1 MAKKDKINELTAQPQ
16 ALEAELAVLG
26 SMLLTKEAVSMSMQ
40 WLTANNFYKAANE
53 RIFACMVELF
63 EKGEPVDAISVVD
76 RLKKKKELASV
87 GGAHY
92 ISGLA
97 ESVPTTANVEHYS
110 KIVLEKHLLR
120 TLIKVS
126 HDVSKDAFED
136 SQDVDQIL
144 DSAESAIFNIS
155 EKRLRGGFK
164 HIDPILHH
172 AFEELDKIASKP
184 GSVTGVP
191 SGLMDLDD
199 MTSGFHPGEL
209 IIVAGRPGMGKTAL
223 ALTMGRNAA
232 ILEKTGVGMFSLE
245 MANHQLAMRLL
256 CAEGRVDSHLVRT
269 GKLPKTQWKNLSI
282 AVGSLAEAPIYL
294 DDTPG
299 MSVLEVRA
307 KARRLKA
314 EKDVGLIIVDYL
326 QLMTAGNNSKGGGN
340 REQEISMIS
349 RNLKALA
356 KELKIP
362 VIALSQ
368 LSRLVEG
375 RQSKRPLLSDLRESG
390 AIEQDSDIVSFIYRP
405 EYYKIDTWDDDDRSS
420 TEGEAE
426 FIVSKHRNGGLET
439 IRLRFVPSLGKFED
453 IENYDSP
460 YEFHSKMNAAANDD
474 TFKPDTEQPSS
485 SREDESDL
493 PF

>member
-1 MAKKDKINELTAQPQ
+1 MPKKNNLNELLAQPQ
-16 ALEAELAVLG
+16 ALEAEQAVLG
-26 SMLLTKEAVSMSMQ
+26 SMLTTKEAVSKSMQ
-40 WLTANNFYKAANE
+40 WLTADHFYKTAHE
-53 RIFACMVELF
+53 RIYACMIDLF
-63 EKGEPVDAISVVD
+63 EKGEPVDTISVVD
-76 RLKKKKELASV
+76 RLKKKNELESV
-87 GGAHY
+87 GGVYY
-92 ISGLA
+92 ITGLA

-184 GSVTGVP
+184 GSVTGVA

-199 MTSGFHPGEL
+199 ITSGFHPGEL

-223 ALTMGRNAA
+223 ALSMGRNAA
-232 ILEKTGVGMFSLE
+232 VLEKTGVGMFSLE

-269 GKLPKTQWKNLSI
+269 GKLPKSQWKNLSI

-314 EKDVGLIIVDYL
+314 EKNVGLIIVDYL
-326 QLMTAGNNSKGGGN
+326 QLMSGPKGSES
-340 REQEISMIS
+340 RQQEISQIS
-349 RNLKALA
+349 RSLKNLA
-356 KELKIP
+356 KEIDLP
-362 VIALSQ
+362 VIGLSQ
-368 LSRLVEG
+368 LSRAVES
-375 RQSKRPLLSDLRESG
+375 RSDRRPQLSDLRESG
-390 AIEQDSDIVSFIYRP
+390 AIEQDADVVIFLYRP
-405 EYYKIDTWDDDDRSS
+405 WVYTQEEDDR
-420 TEGEAE
+420 GKAE
-426 FIVSKHRNGGLET
+426 IIVAKQRNGPTGIVQAT
-439 IRLRFVPSLGKFED
+439 FIDRFARFENMSAFA
-453 IENYDSP
+453 EM
-460 YEFHSKMNAAANDD
+460 EV
-474 TFKPDTEQPSS
+474 
-485 SREDESDL
+485 ESQ
-493 PF
+493 F

>member
-1 MAKKDKINELTAQPQ
+1 MAKKNNLNELVAQPQ
-16 ALEAELAVLG
+16 ALEAEKAVLG
-26 SMLLTKEAVSMSMQ
+26 SMLTTKEAVSKSMQ
-40 WLTANNFYKAANE
+40 WLTADQFYKTSHE
-53 RIFACMVELF
+53 RIFACMVDLF
-63 EKGEPVDAISVVD
+63 EIGEPVDAISVVN
-76 RLKKKKELASV
+76 RLQKKNELESV
-87 GGAHY
+87 GGAFY
-92 ISGLA
+92 ITGLA

-126 HDVSKDAFED
+126 HEVSKDAFED
-136 SQDVDQIL
+136 SQDVDEIL

-164 HIDPILHH
+164 HIDPILHQ

-223 ALTMGRNAA
+223 ALSMGRNAA
-232 ILEKTGVGMFSLE
+232 ILNKTGVGMFSLE

-314 EKDVGLIIVDYL
+314 EKNVGLIIVDYL
-326 QLMTAGNNSKGGGN
+326 QLMTGPKGSES
-340 REQEISMIS
+340 RQQEISQIS
-349 RNLKALA
+349 RSLKNLA
-356 KELKIP
+356 KEIDLP
-362 VIALSQ
+362 VIGLSQ
-368 LSRLVEG
+368 LSRAVES
-375 RQSKRPLLSDLRESG
+375 RSDRRPQLSDLRESG
-390 AIEQDSDIVSFIYRP
+390 AIEQDADLVIFLYRP
-405 EYYKIDTWDDDDRSS
+405 WVYTQDDDDR
-420 TEGEAE
+420 GKAE
-426 FIVSKHRNGGLET
+426 IIVAKQRNGPTGIIEAT
-439 IRLRFVPSLGKFED
+439 FIDRFARFENMSSFV
-453 IENYDSP
+453 EMEADSQ
-460 YEFHSKMNAAANDD
+460 F
-474 TFKPDTEQPSS
+474 
-485 SREDESDL
+485 
-493 PF
+493 

>member
-1 MAKKDKINELTAQPQ
+1 MAKKNNIDQLVAQPQ
-16 ALEAELAVLG
+16 ALEAEQAVLG
-26 SMLLTKEAVSMSMQ
+26 SMLTTKEAVSKSMQ
-40 WLTANNFYKAANE
+40 WLTADHFYKTSHE
-53 RIFACMVELF
+53 RIFACMVDLF
-63 EKGEPVDAISVVD
+63 EKGEPVDAISVVN
-76 RLKKKKELASV
+76 RLKKRKELESV
-87 GGAHY
+87 GGAFY
-92 ISGLA
+92 ITGLS

-136 SQDVDQIL
+136 SQEVDQIL

-223 ALTMGRNAA
+223 ALSMGRNAA
-232 ILEKTGVGMFSLE
+232 VLEKTGVGMFSLE

-314 EKDVGLIIVDYL
+314 EKNVGLIIVDYL
-326 QLMTAGNNSKGGGN
+326 QLMTGPKGSES
-340 REQEISMIS
+340 RQQEISQIS
-349 RNLKALA
+349 RSLKNLA
-356 KELKIP
+356 KEIDLP
-362 VIALSQ
+362 VIGLSQ
-368 LSRLVEG
+368 LSRAVES
-375 RQSKRPLLSDLRESG
+375 RSDRRPQLSDLRESG
-390 AIEQDSDIVSFIYRP
+390 AIEQDADLVIFLYRP
-405 EYYKIDTWDDDDRSS
+405 WVYTQDDDDRGKAEIIVAKQRNGPTGIIEATFIDRFARFENMSS
-420 TEGEAE
+420 FVEMEAE
-426 FIVSKHRNGGLET
+426 SQF
-439 IRLRFVPSLGKFED
+439 
-453 IENYDSP
+453 
-460 YEFHSKMNAAANDD
+460 
-474 TFKPDTEQPSS
+474 
-485 SREDESDL
+485 
-493 PF
+493 